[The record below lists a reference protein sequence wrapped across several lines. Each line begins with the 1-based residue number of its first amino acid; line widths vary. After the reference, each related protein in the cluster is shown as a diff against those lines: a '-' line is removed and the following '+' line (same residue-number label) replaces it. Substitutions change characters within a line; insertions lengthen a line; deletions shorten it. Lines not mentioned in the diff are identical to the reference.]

1 MSRYK
6 PIDIDEAFELFA
18 LRKQTIKA
26 LKKYSTGTKR
36 TEDVPFWKFCDMLK
50 QGGWTIA
57 FRWKP
62 FW

>member
-1 MSRYK
+1 MPRYK

-50 QGGWTIA
+50 QGGWTLV
-57 FRWKP
+57 
-62 FW
+62 